1 MIEGFFVR
9 SLISKFS
16 FAVMLLVSA
25 QIALAADNGLLWKLE
40 APSGKVSYLL
50 GTMHTD
56 DQRVTE
62 FSPKILEAFNQSEAF
77 MMETLP
83 PRDPSIFMMKQGTVS
98 EMMTEKEFD
107 QVRDLAD
114 FHSMHIEAAM
124 HMKPWLLAVIFDLP
138 KPKAL
143 YSMDEL
149 LMAKAE
155 EQDKKIIG
163 LEKMRDH
170 FSVLDSVSMEDQM
183 IMLRAVLKRSQ
194 KDKERDYEKL
204 LKTYQSGDLKKIIDL
219 DDKITGG
226 MLPKA
231 VWENMRVKLIDER
244 NAGMAEGLVSVAK
257 DQAVFAAVGASHLAG
272 DGGILGRLR
281 NAGFAV
287 TSVKLK

>member
-1 MIEGFFVR
+1 VYPFF
-9 SLISKFS
+9 SKFS
-16 FAVMLLVSA
+16 FAIILFVASQV
-25 QIALAADNGLLWKLE
+25 ALASDNGLLWKLE
-40 APSGKVSYLL
+40 TPSGKVSYLL
-50 GTMHTD
+50 GTIHTD

-62 FSPKILEAFNQSEAF
+62 FSPKIIEAFNQSEAF

-83 PRDPSIFMMKQGTVS
+83 PRDPSIFMMKQGTVA
-98 EMMTEKEFD
+98 ELLTEKEFD
-107 QVRDLAD
+107 QVRELAD

-124 HMKPWLLAVIFDLP
+124 RMKPWLLAVIFDLP

-155 EQDKKIIG
+155 EQYKRIVG
-163 LEKMRDH
+163 LEKTSEH
-170 FSVLDSVSMEDQM
+170 FSVLDTVSMDEQM
-183 IMLRAVLKRSQ
+183 VMLRAVLKRSQ
-194 KDKERDYEKL
+194 KEKERDYEKL

-244 NAGMAEGLVSVAK
+244 NAGMAEGLVSEANEK
-257 DQAVFAAVGASHLAG
+257 PVFAAIGASHLAG
-272 DGGILGRLR
+272 EGGVLNRLR
-281 NAGFAV
+281 AAGFTV
-287 TSVKLK
+287 TPVK

>member
-1 MIEGFFVR
+1 MRLFF
-9 SLISKFS
+9 SKISFVILLF
-16 FAVMLLVSA
+16 FASQLA
-25 QIALAADNGLLWKLE
+25 FAADNGLLWKLE
-40 APSGKVSYLL
+40 SPSGKVSYLL
-50 GTMHTD
+50 GTIHTD

-62 FSPKILEAFNQSEAF
+62 FSPKIIEAFNLSSAF

-83 PRDPSIFMMKQGTVS
+83 PRDPSIFMMKQGTVA
-98 EMMTEKEFD
+98 ELLTEKEFD
-107 QVRDLAD
+107 RVRELAD

-155 EQDKKIIG
+155 EQFKPIVG
-163 LEKMRDH
+163 LEKTREH
-170 FSVLDSVSMEDQM
+170 FSVLDTVSMDDQM

-194 KDKERDYEKL
+194 KDKERDFEKL
-204 LKTYQSGDLKKIIDL
+204 LKTYQSGDLKKIGEL

-244 NAGMAEGLVSVAK
+244 NSGMAQGLVTEANN
-257 DQAVFAAVGASHLAG
+257 QAVFAAIGASHLAG
-272 DGGILGRLR
+272 EGGVLNRLR
-281 NAGFAV
+281 AAGFV
-287 TSVKLK
+287 VSPVK

>member
-1 MIEGFFVR
+1 MRLFF
-9 SLISKFS
+9 SKISFVILLF
-16 FAVMLLVSA
+16 FASQLA
-25 QIALAADNGLLWKLE
+25 FAADNGLLWKLE
-40 APSGKVSYLL
+40 SPSGKVSYLL
-50 GTMHTD
+50 GTIHTD

-62 FSPKILEAFNQSEAF
+62 FSPKVIEAFNQSSAF

-83 PRDPSIFMMKQGTVS
+83 PRDPSIFMMKQGTVA
-98 EMMTEKEFD
+98 ELLTEKEFD
-107 QVRDLAD
+107 RVRELAD

-124 HMKPWLLAVIFDLP
+124 HIKPWLLAVIFDLP

-155 EQDKKIIG
+155 EQFKPIVG
-163 LEKMRDH
+163 LEKTREH
-170 FSVLDSVSMEDQM
+170 FSVLDTVSMDDQM

-194 KDKERDYEKL
+194 KDKERDFEKL
-204 LKTYQSGDLKKIIDL
+204 LKTYQSGDLKKIGEL

-244 NAGMAEGLVSVAK
+244 NSGMAQGLVTEANN
-257 DQAVFAAVGASHLAG
+257 QAVFAAIGASHLAG
-272 DGGILGRLR
+272 EGGVLNRLR
-281 NAGFAV
+281 AAGFV
-287 TSVKLK
+287 VSPVK

>member
-1 MIEGFFVR
+1 MYSFF
-9 SLISKFS
+9 SKFS
-16 FAVMLLVSA
+16 FAIILFVASQV
-25 QIALAADNGLLWKLE
+25 ALASDNGLLWKLE
-40 APSGKVSYLL
+40 TPSGKVSYLL
-50 GTMHTD
+50 GTIHTD

-62 FSPKILEAFNQSEAF
+62 FSPKIIEAFNQSEAF

-83 PRDPSIFMMKQGTVS
+83 PRDPSIFMMKQGTVA
-98 EMMTEKEFD
+98 ELLTEKEFD
-107 QVRDLAD
+107 QVRELAD

-124 HMKPWLLAVIFDLP
+124 RMKPWLLAVIFDLP

-155 EQDKKIIG
+155 EQYKRIVG
-163 LEKMRDH
+163 LEKTSEH
-170 FSVLDSVSMEDQM
+170 FSVIDSVSMDEQM
-183 IMLRAVLKRSQ
+183 VMLRAVLKRSQ
-194 KDKERDYEKL
+194 KEKERDYEKL

-244 NAGMAEGLVSVAK
+244 NAGMAEGLVSEANEK
-257 DQAVFAAVGASHLAG
+257 PVFAAIGASHLAG
-272 DGGILGRLR
+272 EGGVLNRLR
-281 NAGFAV
+281 AAGFTV
-287 TSVKLK
+287 TPVK

>member
-1 MIEGFFVR
+1 MYSFF
-9 SLISKFS
+9 SKFS
-16 FAVMLLVSA
+16 FAIILFVASQV
-25 QIALAADNGLLWKLE
+25 ALASDNGLLWKLE
-40 APSGKVSYLL
+40 TPSGKVSYLL
-50 GTMHTD
+50 GTIHTD

-62 FSPKILEAFNQSEAF
+62 FSPKIIEAFNQSEAF

-83 PRDPSIFMMKQGTVS
+83 PRDPSIFMMKQGTVA
-98 EMMTEKEFD
+98 ELLTEKEFD
-107 QVRDLAD
+107 QVRELAD

-124 HMKPWLLAVIFDLP
+124 RMKPWLLAVIFDLP

-155 EQDKKIIG
+155 EQYKRIVG
-163 LEKMRDH
+163 LEKTSEH
-170 FSVLDSVSMEDQM
+170 FSVLDTVSMDEQM
-183 IMLRAVLKRSQ
+183 VMLRAVLKRSQ
-194 KDKERDYEKL
+194 KEKERDYEKL

-244 NAGMAEGLVSVAK
+244 NAGMAEGLVSEANEK
-257 DQAVFAAVGASHLAG
+257 PVFAAIGASHLAG
-272 DGGILGRLR
+272 EGGVLNRLR
-281 NAGFAV
+281 AAGFTV
-287 TSVKLK
+287 TPVK

>member
-1 MIEGFFVR
+1 MYSFF
-9 SLISKFS
+9 SKFS
-16 FAVMLLVSA
+16 FAIILFVASQV
-25 QIALAADNGLLWKLE
+25 ALAFDNGLLWKLE
-40 APSGKVSYLL
+40 TPSGKVSYLL
-50 GTMHTD
+50 GTIHTD

-62 FSPKILEAFNQSEAF
+62 FSPKIIEAFNQSEAF

-83 PRDPSIFMMKQGTVS
+83 TRDPSIFMMKQGTVA
-98 EMMTEKEFD
+98 ELLTEKEFD
-107 QVRDLAD
+107 QVRELAD

-124 HMKPWLLAVIFDLP
+124 RMKPWLLAVIFDLP

-155 EQDKKIIG
+155 EQYKRIVG
-163 LEKMRDH
+163 LEKTSEH
-170 FSVLDSVSMEDQM
+170 FSVLDTVSMDEQM
-183 IMLRAVLKRSQ
+183 VMLRAVLKRSQ

-244 NAGMAEGLVSVAK
+244 NAGMAEGLVSEANEK
-257 DQAVFAAVGASHLAG
+257 PVFAAIGASHLAG
-272 DGGILGRLR
+272 EGGVLNRLR
-281 NAGFAV
+281 AAGFTV
-287 TSVKLK
+287 TPVK

>member
-1 MIEGFFVR
+1 MRSFF
-9 SLISKFS
+9 SKVS
-16 FAVMLLVSA
+16 FAVIFFAAS

-62 FSPKILEAFNQSEAF
+62 FSPKILAAFKQSEAF

-107 QVRDLAD
+107 RVSELAE

-138 KPKAL
+138 KPKSL

-163 LEKMRDH
+163 LEKTSEH
-170 FSVLDSVSMEDQM
+170 FSVLDAVSMEDQL

-194 KDKERDYEKL
+194 KDKVRDYEKL
-204 LKTYQSGDLKKIIDL
+204 LKTYQSGDLKKVIDL

-226 MLPKA
+226 ILPKA

-244 NAGMAEGLVSVAK
+244 NAGMAEGLVSEASDK
-257 DQAVFAAVGASHLAG
+257 AVFAAVGASHLAG
-272 DGGILGRLR
+272 EGGMLGRLR
-281 NAGFAV
+281 EAGFIV
-287 TSVKLK
+287 TPVK

>member
-1 MIEGFFVR
+1 VYSFF
-9 SLISKFS
+9 SKFS
-16 FAVMLLVSA
+16 FAIILFVASQV
-25 QIALAADNGLLWKLE
+25 ALASDNGLLWKLE
-40 APSGKVSYLL
+40 TPSGKVSYLL
-50 GTMHTD
+50 GTIHTD

-62 FSPKILEAFNQSEAF
+62 FSPKIIEAFNQSEAF

-83 PRDPSIFMMKQGTVS
+83 PRDPSIFMMKQGTVA
-98 EMMTEKEFD
+98 ELLTEKEFD
-107 QVRDLAD
+107 QVRELAD

-124 HMKPWLLAVIFDLP
+124 RMKPWLLAVIFDLP

-155 EQDKKIIG
+155 EQYKRIVG
-163 LEKMRDH
+163 LEKTSEH
-170 FSVLDSVSMEDQM
+170 FSVLDTVSMDEQM
-183 IMLRAVLKRSQ
+183 VMLRAVLKRSQ

-244 NAGMAEGLVSVAK
+244 NAGMAEGLVSEANEK
-257 DQAVFAAVGASHLAG
+257 PVFAAIGASHLAG
-272 DGGILGRLR
+272 EGGVLNRLR
-281 NAGFAV
+281 AAGFTV
-287 TSVKLK
+287 TPVK

>member
-1 MIEGFFVR
+1 MRLF
-9 SLISKFS
+9 LSKIS
-16 FAVMLLVSA
+16 FALFLLAAS
-25 QIALAADNGLLWKLE
+25 QIALAADKGLLWKLE

-62 FSPKILEAFNQSEAF
+62 FSPKILEAFKQSEAF
-77 MMETLP
+77 MMESLP

-98 EMMTEKEFD
+98 EMLTEKEFD
-107 QVRDLAD
+107 RVRELAE

-163 LEKMRDH
+163 LEKTSEH
-170 FSVLDSVSMEDQM
+170 FSVLDAVSMEDQL

-194 KDKERDYEKL
+194 KDKVRDYEKL
-204 LKTYQSGDLKKIIDL
+204 LKTYQSGDLKKVIDL

-231 VWENMRVKLIDER
+231 VWENMRIKLIDER
-244 NAGMAEGLVSVAK
+244 NAGMAEGLVSEANDK
-257 DQAVFAAVGASHLAG
+257 AVFAAVGASHLAG
-272 DGGILGRLR
+272 EGGMLGRLR
-281 NAGFAV
+281 EAGFTV
-287 TSVKLK
+287 TPVK

>member
-1 MIEGFFVR
+1 MRLF
-9 SLISKFS
+9 LSKIS
-16 FAVMLLVSA
+16 FALFLLAAS
-25 QIALAADNGLLWKLE
+25 QIALAADKGLLWKLE
-40 APSGKVSYLL
+40 APRGKVSYLL

-62 FSPKILEAFNQSEAF
+62 FSPKILEAFKQSEAF
-77 MMETLP
+77 MMESLP

-98 EMMTEKEFD
+98 EMLTEKEFD
-107 QVRDLAD
+107 RVRELAE

-163 LEKMRDH
+163 LEKTSEH
-170 FSVLDSVSMEDQM
+170 FSVLDAVSMEDQL

-194 KDKERDYEKL
+194 KDKVRDYEKL
-204 LKTYQSGDLKKIIDL
+204 LKTYQSGDLKKVIDL

-231 VWENMRVKLIDER
+231 VWEYMRIKLIDER
-244 NAGMAEGLVSVAK
+244 NAGMAEGLVSEANDK
-257 DQAVFAAVGASHLAG
+257 AVFAAVGASHLAG
-272 DGGILGRLR
+272 EGGMLGRLR
-281 NAGFAV
+281 EAGFTV
-287 TSVKLK
+287 TPVK